1 MVPMLTAVDD
11 ACDAD
16 MTNESNPSL
25 RISASML
32 KLRCAGVSSGNGMSP
47 SRYCI
52 TCRMLGL
59 APGNGW
65 EHSNPSLSAS
75 VASPASYLPS
85 SLSSTTSA
93 SDSFCQWSITQST
106 SIIRLSVMLCST
118 GLRPQTTSRMKAP
131 KANTSVR
138 GDAFPDLASSGARYP
153 MVPTTWVVWGSAP
166 WSYNLARP
174 KSPSQVLVREPVG
187 PELELPVFA
196 KLGVLEPSPDEH
208 DDDGDHGEDG
218 RRGDD
223 RQHDFHDLGPWV
235 GAKSWEFGKAGD
247 VDVRSR
253 SVHGEAPAE
262 HVVERLDRAGGGR
275 EPHVGR
281 VHEDIREVLRGR
293 HQRLGRL
300 GHLEG
305 SEEHDDL
312 RGLAVV
318 VNPDLHGL
326 GADERQVVEIAGA
339 VVVVAGVGDGD
350 GGEAVDVDADV
361 VVVWVVELGAP
372 DGVELD
378 AEEVVGGVPVVLVVE
393 EAEVLAGQRGG
404 EVVLANEEDD
414 AVAAQ
419 GGMMPN
425 TKDAEKDRTGPP
437 GVRWNFSGVGCIA
450 WPLSCAVPLVSSRSP
465 EEVMVAVPSRD
476 SGAPVKPEYTNC
488 SSSPAPSTA
497 TPNTPVARRRTPA
510 TRRERVSLKSTMVAW
525 HGNHWQEIVW
535 QLTSAELLLLLAH

>member
-32 KLRCAGVSSGNGMSP
+32 KLRCAGVSSGNGKSP

-85 SLSSTTSA
+85 SLSSMTSA

-106 SIIRLSVMLCST
+106 SIILLSVMLCST

-174 KSPSQVLVREPVG
+174 KSPSRPFISLSRRTLLALMSRWITTCSQSSSLY
-187 PELELPVFA
+187 
-196 KLGVLEPSPDEH
+196 LGVLEPSPDEY

-235 GAKSWEFGKAGD
+235 GSKSWEFGKASD

-275 EPHVGR
+275 EAHVGR
-281 VHEDIREVLRGR
+281 IDEHIGQVLRGGY
-293 HQRLGRL
+293 QRLGRF

-305 SEEHDDL
+305 SEEHVDL
-312 RGLAVV
+312 CGLAVV

-326 GADERQVVEIAGA
+326 GADERQVVEISRA
-339 VVVVAGVGDGD
+339 VVVVAGVVDGG

-393 EAEVLAGQRGG
+393 EAEGQRRAGEARVHELLVVVTGAEHGDAEHAGG
-404 EVVLANEEDD
+404 EEHAGDEER
-414 AVAAQ
+414 ARQPEVNH
-419 GGMMPN
+419 GG
-425 TKDAEKDRTGPP
+425 
-437 GVRWNFSGVGCIA
+437 
-450 WPLSCAVPLVSSRSP
+450 
-465 EEVMVAVPSRD
+465 
-476 SGAPVKPEYTNC
+476 
-488 SSSPAPSTA
+488 
-497 TPNTPVARRRTPA
+497 VAR
-510 TRRERVSLKSTMVAW
+510 
-525 HGNHWQEIVW
+525 
-535 QLTSAELLLLLAH
+535 